1 MKTFMAIWS
10 FLAKFKSLFTTGF
23 FTLIPGV
30 NVFATIIFSVNE
42 TKGIPGYYYRL
53 MEKYLQE
60 PGRGSAFNH
69 NTRDQWVSLGAALL
83 TCVAFV
89 LVSSYVNNYF
99 IREYASNE
107 YFSYIP
113 TWVTGWANYA
123 MYAVVGAVAVA
134 QVYRM
139 FNAIYQAHKEY
150 DERFIDDDRKAEWDR
165 FQQHKAEAAARAAAR
180 GN

>member
-1 MKTFMAIWS
+1 MKTFMAVWS

-30 NVFATIIFSVNE
+30 NVFATIIFSVSE

-53 MEKYLQE
+53 LEKYLQE
-60 PGRGSAFNH
+60 PGRTSAFNH

-83 TCVAFV
+83 TCLAFV
-89 LVSSYVNNYF
+89 LVSMYVNNYF

-123 MYAVVGAVAVA
+123 MYAVVAAVAVA
-134 QVYRM
+134 QIYRM
-139 FNAIYQAHKEY
+139 FNAIYQAHKLY
-150 DERFIDDDRKAEWDR
+150 DVRFMDDERKATWEARQKRLAEEAARKAN
-165 FQQHKAEAAARAAAR
+165 R

>member
-1 MKTFMAIWS
+1 MAIWS

-30 NVFATIIFSVNE
+30 NVLATIIFSVNE

-53 MEKYLQE
+53 LEKYLQE
-60 PGRGSAFNH
+60 PARTSAFNH

-83 TCVAFV
+83 TCLVFV
-89 LVSSYVNNYF
+89 SVSAYVNNYF
-99 IREYASNE
+99 ITTYATNE
-107 YFSYIP
+107 YYISYVP

-150 DERFIDDDRKAEWDR
+150 DVRFMDDDRKAYWDILQKR
-165 FQQHKAEAAARAAAR
+165 KAEEEARKASR